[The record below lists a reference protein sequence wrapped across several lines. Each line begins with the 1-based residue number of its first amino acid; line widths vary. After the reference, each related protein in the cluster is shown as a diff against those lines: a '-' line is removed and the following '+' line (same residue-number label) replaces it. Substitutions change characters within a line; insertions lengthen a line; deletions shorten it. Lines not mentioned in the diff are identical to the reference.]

1 MPMLEF
7 LNALFEAIWVDFI
20 GRFIASRSL
29 TTHISLIV
37 ISVALGISFFL
48 VFGAYELIFPVQ
60 NPHGNIW
67 IGLLCFSL
75 GISFLTYLVL
85 LIEYLIKLQ
94 KKDN

>member
-7 LNALFEAIWVDFI
+7 LNALFEVIWVDFI

-29 TTHISLIV
+29 ATHISLIT

-48 VFGAYELIFPVQ
+48 VFGAYELIFPAQ
-60 NPHGNIW
+60 NPRGNIW
-67 IGLLCFSL
+67 IVLLCFSL
-75 GISFLTYLVL
+75 GISFVTYLIL
-85 LIEYLIKLQ
+85 LIGYLIKLR